1 MLRLQAMAAAFF
13 LFAFQAQACAKR
25 AEIGF
30 ADLVF
35 ADVVIEARVVG
46 YRADRQANIAFLEL
60 ETLQTLRGFAKA
72 YWSADLRPTSARVP
86 DDNIWKGPVLIPLR
100 GRITESGEF
109 TATVI
114 DKPCAPV
121 ALMPTDRG
129 AGRALKADLQRSFS
143 R

>member
-1 MLRLQAMAAAFF
+1 MFRLLALSAAFI

-25 AEIGF
+25 ADIG
-30 ADLVF
+30 LVELMF

-60 ETLQTLRGFAKA
+60 ETVQTLKGFAKA
-72 YWSADLRPTSARVP
+72 HWSADLRPASSRVP
-86 DDNIWKGPVLIPLR
+86 DANIWNGPVLIPLR
-100 GRITESGEF
+100 GRISESGQF

-114 DKPCAPV
+114 DKLCAPV

-129 AGRALKADLQRSFS
+129 TGRAFKTALERTSS